1 MHSDVTAWSAIIAAM
16 RVLVFGA
23 GVSKRAGYP
32 VAKDLMSALQEY
44 ASSQERRIPG
54 ARLEWEEWCQLRA
67 GPLAHLRYL
76 LDNPNPE
83 VILSALDLFGAA
95 RIARDQADFGGFDRA
110 KLSGDRDEVDRAAKI
125 IRSSLAESRAATAAP
140 LRARAFIV
148 QSLHEFFRYRHRLD
162 ANPAAIPEREYL
174 RDLLSTL
181 QPGDV
186 VITFNW
192 DALAERVL
200 GELGKWTPLDG
211 YGLRKKHLRNRGLPL
226 AGPPQS
232 NVKVL
237 KLHGSVG
244 WYWNPS
250 SRAGPALLFDG
261 YTFLRDLG
269 FPSDSEPVGQ
279 YPENPLSDPEG
290 PLERYR
296 DDPVMIYPTF
306 IKTIASREIG
316 RLWYLA
322 GSALRRANRIEIYGY
337 SLPHSDGAARV
348 LLNRIRYRSE
358 GRRRDR
364 RRRSVS
370 GNGRRLEGISRP
382 ANAV

>member
-1 MHSDVTAWSAIIAAM
+1 
-16 RVLVFGA
+16 
-23 GVSKRAGYP
+23 
-32 VAKDLMSALQEY
+32 MSAVQEY
-44 ASSQERRIPG
+44 ASSQERRLPG
-54 ARLEWEEWCQLRA
+54 ARLEWEEWCELRK
-67 GPLAHLRYL
+67 GPLAHLGYL

-95 RIARDQADFGGFDRA
+95 KIARDQADFGAFERA
-110 KLSGDRDEVDRAAKI
+110 KLAGDQSEVNRVGQI
-125 IRSSLAESRAATAAP
+125 SMSSHAQSRAATYAP

-148 QSLHEFFRYRHRLD
+148 QSLHEFFRHKHRLD
-162 ANPAAIPEREYL
+162 AAASAQSELGYL

-211 YGLRKKHLRNRGLPL
+211 YGLNKKHLRHLGLPL
-226 AGPPQS
+226 AGPS
-232 NVKVL
+232 RSSVRVL

-244 WYWNPS
+244 WYWNPRS
-250 SRAGPALLFDG
+250 WAGQALLFDG

-269 FPSDSEPVGQ
+269 FPSDTEPFGQ
-279 YPENPLSDPEG
+279 FPEQPLSDPEG
-290 PLERYR
+290 ILETYLG
-296 DDPVMIYPTF
+296 DPVMTYPTF
-306 IKTIASREIG
+306 IKTIASKQMG

-322 GSALRRANRIEIYGY
+322 DLALRRADRIEIYGY

-348 LLNRIRYRSE
+348 LLNRIRYRS
-358 GRRRDR
+358 RKA
-364 RRRSVS
+364 
-370 GNGRRLEGISRP
+370 GIETVVVDPSEETGGVWKAFLGPRMRFEQR
-382 ANAV
+382 ALGSSSE